1 VAGRGREIRSDIAW
15 SNAERIVVRGHDL
28 PTEVLGHMDLA
39 AFSFLQL
46 TGRRPTDE
54 QARVYNAL
62 LITLVEHG
70 LTPSALAARLTYAGA
85 PESLQAA
92 VAAGLCGLGSVFVG
106 TTEGSAQ
113 MLAEELGAGG
123 GDPDANPGT
132 NPDAYPGGT
141 VDLERAADRI
151 VARFRERK
159 QLVPGLGHP
168 FHKPIDPRT
177 PRLFEIAAECGL
189 RGRYCDL
196 MEHVALAAE
205 RASGRALPVNA
216 TGAIGALCN
225 ELGLPLKAVRGLGVM
240 ARAIGLVGHIL
251 EEAEQP
257 IGVELWRRADDE
269 ASAHLRAQAEGR
281 ADGPGGA
288 AAGARANGRA
298 DA

>member
-1 VAGRGREIRSDIAW
+1 MAGRGRPLRSDIAW

-28 PTEVLGHMDLA
+28 PSEVLGHMDLA

-46 TGRRPTDE
+46 TGRKPTDG

-85 PESLQAA
+85 PESMQAA

-106 TTEGSAQ
+106 TIEGAAG
-113 MLAEELGAGG
+113 MLADELHD
-123 GDPDANPGT
+123 DPD
-132 NPDAYPGGT
+132 
-141 VDLERAADRI
+141 VDLPAAAKRI
-151 VARFRERK
+151 VAGFRERK
-159 QLVPGLGHP
+159 ALVPGVGHP

-177 PRLFEIAAECGL
+177 PRLFEIAEESGL
-189 RGRYCDL
+189 RGRYCEL
-196 MEHVALAAE
+196 MELVGAEAE
-205 RASGRALPVNA
+205 RASGRSLPVNA

-251 EEAEQP
+251 EESEQP
-257 IGVELWRRADDE
+257 IGIELWRRADEE
-269 ASAHLRAQAEGR
+269 ASEHLRAAVRTRGSS
-281 ADGPGGA
+281 
-288 AAGARANGRA
+288 
-298 DA
+298 